1 MADDVQRLQL
11 RDAFVE
17 FSRTRDGRIRDQL
30 IEAHIGLAGHL
41 ARRFT
46 GRGEPYDD
54 LLQVGSLALVKAVDR
69 FDPERGVEFSTFA
82 TRTILGEL
90 KRHFRDKG
98 WFVRAPR
105 RVQELYL
112 QVGQVVG
119 TLTQELGRPP
129 TIAEIAQ
136 AANVGEEDVIEAL
149 EAGQAY
155 RSGSLDAVGPDGE
168 TLGDRI
174 GEDDAG
180 LVDVEHRAF
189 LSPALSQLAPR
200 ERMILQL
207 RFAEGLTQSEIAQR
221 IGISQMHV
229 SRLLNRSLE
238 TLRRSYGSSP
248 LTSSAD
254 ETTDAG
260 GVGGDRAV
268 PDRRIGARP
277 TS

>member
-17 FSRTRDGRIRDQL
+17 FARTGDGRIRDQL
-30 IEAHIGLAGHL
+30 VEAHLGLAGHL

-69 FDPERGVEFSTFA
+69 FDPARGVEFSTFA

-112 QVGQVVG
+112 QIGQVVG
-119 TLTQELGRPP
+119 TRTQELGRPP
-129 TIAEIAQ
+129 TIAEIA
-136 AANVGEEDVIEAL
+136 AEAGVGEEDVIEAL

-168 TLGDRI
+168 SLGDRI
-174 GEDDAG
+174 GAEDEGLADA
-180 LVDVEHRAF
+180 EHRAF
-189 LSPALSQLAPR
+189 LSPALAQLPQR
-200 ERMILQL
+200 ERVILQL
-207 RFAEGLTQSEIAQR
+207 RFTEGLTQSEIAER
-221 IGISQMHV
+221 VGISQMHV

-238 TLRRSYGSSP
+238 ALRRSYD
-248 LTSSAD
+248 TEAD
-254 ETTDAG
+254 PAVAGATPSDAEDRAQDAG
-260 GVGGDRAV
+260 VETPG
-268 PDRRIGARP
+268 P
-277 TS
+277 